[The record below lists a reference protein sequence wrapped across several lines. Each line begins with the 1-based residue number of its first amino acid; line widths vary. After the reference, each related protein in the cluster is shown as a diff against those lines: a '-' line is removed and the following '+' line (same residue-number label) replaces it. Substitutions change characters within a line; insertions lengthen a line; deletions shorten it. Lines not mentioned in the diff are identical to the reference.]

1 MKKNRRSAVLPIFWS
16 AITVLWI
23 VLFCL
28 GLSSGTESEG
38 LIVMRALCMLASLA
52 AAIMNWIRYKAN

>member
-1 MKKNRRSAVLPIFWS
+1 MKKKPYSLLLPLFWT
-16 AITVLWI
+16 AIAVLWI

-28 GLSSGTESEG
+28 SFSSGTESEG
-38 LIVMRALCMLASLA
+38 LIVMRALCALASLA